1 MYVRKVKKGGKTYLY
16 YYKSQRKGNKVKS
29 IYVGKALEKPSDK
42 ILKKERAHQKINK
55 NNDMVNSL
63 LEFDT
68 LLFDINKMLML
79 KDIKGSIEMYNR
91 MLEIYSN
98 LEIQKEDKE
107 KLFNKLSSLY
117 EDLVNL
123 GRENKIELL
132 E

>member
-1 MYVRKVKKGGKTYLY
+1 
-16 YYKSQRKGNKVKS
+16 
-29 IYVGKALEKPSDK
+29 
-42 ILKKERAHQKINK
+42 
-55 NNDMVNSL
+55 
-63 LEFDT
+63 
-68 LLFDINKMLML
+68 MLML

>member
-1 MYVRKVKKGGKTYLY
+1 
-16 YYKSQRKGNKVKS
+16 
-29 IYVGKALEKPSDK
+29 
-42 ILKKERAHQKINK
+42 
-55 NNDMVNSL
+55 MVNSL

>member
-42 ILKKERAHQKINK
+42 ILKKERAYQKISK
-55 NNDMVNSL
+55 NNEMVNSL